1 MPVEW
6 NLPTTA
12 PQWGVQDVERF
23 SRMPFWM
30 AKQTVE
36 QLPYWTRWSGIF
48 PKIKWQANMGD
59 ILQGVV
65 QEYSPITQQIA
76 KPNYITSTA
85 LKTVVSHF
93 ERTNQGRIYWQKF
106 ESPLFHWLPSFRDF
120 AKNQIGFAN
129 SDITRQIGV
138 YQDNFV
144 RWQALQ
150 LAPAVYVVGQASPY
164 TTGVP
169 VGPPGEGV
177 LADPKDAAFFQTMAA
192 NIGTAGYLDFKNI
205 VNVRSI
211 ARFVAGL
218 VPWDGAPSA
227 PSENK
232 IMNGKW
238 VLMGE
243 GGLYE
248 SLSFDTHVLN
258 TRPLEMDLLHK
269 EWSGVISEN
278 SLVRE
283 ERYPLRFDSTGTF
296 VAPEIEQELPANA
309 TITSGSST
317 VTNPGGAARRIEVI
331 PNPAY
336 VNAPYGIAW
345 FIGNEPLETID
356 VGPPPSEF
364 TSAKLD
370 TTRLSKLNWNG
381 EVRLTDNL
389 LINYG
394 GASGVSIDNL
404 DTNKY
409 GEFLQ
414 LFAAVTFGVIPKKMR
429 NIIPIIYRRN
439 NQPALSATS

>member
-23 SRMPFWM
+23 NRLPFWL
-30 AKQTVE
+30 AKQQVGMF
-36 QLPYWTRWSGIF
+36 PYWSRWADIF
-48 PKIKWQANMGD
+48 PKRNWQPNMGD
-59 ILQGVV
+59 VLQGVV
-65 QEYSPITQQIA
+65 QEYSPKTSQIA
-76 KPNYITSTA
+76 KPNFLTSTA

-93 ERTNQGRIYWQKF
+93 ERTNQGRLYWQKF

-129 SDITRQIGV
+129 EDITRQISMFN
-138 YQDNFV
+138 DDFV

-164 TTGVP
+164 QTGVP
-169 VGPPGEGV
+169 VGPPGEGT
-177 LADPKDAAFFQTMAA
+177 LTDPKDANFFATIASQV
-192 NIGTAGYLDFKNI
+192 GPAGYLDFKNI
-205 VNVRSI
+205 VAVRSV
-211 ARFVAGL
+211 ARHVAGIL
-218 VPWDGAPSA
+218 PWDGAPSA
-227 PSENK
+227 PKENA
-232 IMNGKW
+232 IMRGKY

-248 SLSFDTHVLN
+248 ALSFDTHVLN

-278 SLVRE
+278 ILFRE
-283 ERYPLRFDSTGTF
+283 ERYPLRFDATGAF

-317 VTNPGGAARRIEVI
+317 VTNPGGASRRVEVI

-336 VNAPYGIAW
+336 VNAPFGIAW
-345 FIGNEPLETID
+345 FLGHEPLETLE

-364 TSAKLD
+364 ANAKVDPTKLA
-370 TTRLSKLNWNG
+370 RLQWNG
-381 EVRLTDNL
+381 EVRLTDNIL
-389 LINYG
+389 VGYG
-394 GASGVSIDNL
+394 GASGIDMQSV

-414 LFAAVTFGVIPKKMR
+414 LISAVTFGAIPKKMR
-429 NIIPIIYRRN
+429 NCIPVIYRRN
-439 NQPALSATS
+439 NLPSLTVGV